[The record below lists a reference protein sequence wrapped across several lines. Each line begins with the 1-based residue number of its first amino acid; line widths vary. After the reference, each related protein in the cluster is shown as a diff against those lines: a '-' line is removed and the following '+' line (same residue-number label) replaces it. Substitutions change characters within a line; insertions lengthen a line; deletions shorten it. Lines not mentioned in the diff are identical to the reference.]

1 MVDLAGTGKTA
12 IAHSVAK
19 RCHEARLLPSSF
31 FFDRDVPDSAL
42 HRVPGKPQCR
52 LVVQCTSLHPA
63 YRTMNE
69 CILAVCTCVSDPI
82 LFLLELPVNRPAH
95 IPLPPFSDCSQL
107 TYHHASSF
115 WFIPPL
121 IPMTHYH
128 RLYSPLNL
136 CCQPKYHSCFFH
148 WTAMLTISSLILQD
162 V

>member
-1 MVDLAGTGKTA
+1 MVDLAGTGKTV
-12 IAHSVAK
+12 IAHPVAK
-19 RCHEARLLPSSF
+19 RRHEARLLPSSF
-31 FFDRDVPDSAL
+31 FFDRDVPDSVL

-82 LFLLELPVNRPAH
+82 LFLLELPVNRLAH

-115 WFIPPL
+115 RFIPPL
-121 IPMTHYH
+121 IQIAHCTVLRTCAVNP
-128 RLYSPLNL
+128 NII
-136 CCQPKYHSCFFH
+136 FVF
-148 WTAMLTISSLILQD
+148 SLDCNVFDSTKGILQD
-162 V
+162 M